1 MSQSMIVPMIVVLRT
16 EGNGVIVFGDELA
29 GRLPSL
35 RMTSFI
41 GEAPGRLDFMGGVAD
56 YSGSLVLQVAT
67 SVTTRVVATVEPT
80 ATGEV
85 PCAIL
90 VSAAFG
96 ELRLPLSPV
105 AALVA
110 SGAGCMPASL
120 RIVRAALE
128 AASAPRWA
136 FYVFGSLAAFALE
149 AHWLPPGGA
158 SLRLSLSSSV
168 PLAQG
173 VSSSA
178 SVEVATLRAVGAAA
192 GAPLAPL
199 RAAHVAQAAENHV
212 VGAPCGL
219 MDQLASSLGSPR
231 RVLPI
236 LCRPDG
242 VEALAALPA
251 GAAVVGWPS
260 GVEHSVA
267 GSPYGVA
274 RAATFMAK
282 RVLEAR
288 RAVAAP
294 LACIT
299 QLAPSELEAVA
310 GELPEA
316 ITGAEFA
323 ARFGATDDPLSE
335 VNAGTTYGLRAAARF
350 PVGENF
356 RCARRAA
363 RSLQRTA
370 HNSPKTRYVPLPPPP
385 LPHTHTQ

>member
-1 MSQSMIVPMIVVLRT
+1 MAS
-16 EGNGVIVFGDELA
+16 
-29 GRLPSL
+29 
-35 RMTSFI
+35 I

-67 SVTTRVVATVEPT
+67 AATTRVAASLVEPGGG
-80 ATGEV
+80 A
-85 PCAIL
+85 AIL
-90 VSAAFG
+90 VSASFG
-96 ELRLPLSPV
+96 EELRLPLAPL
-105 AALVA
+105 AALVS
-110 SGAGCMPASL
+110 SGAGLSAASL
-120 RIVRAALE
+120 RSVRGALE

-149 AHWLPPGGA
+149 TGWLPPGGG
-158 SLRLSLSSSV
+158 SLRLEVSSTV

-178 SVEVATLRAVGAAA
+178 SVEVATLRAVGAAS
-192 GAPLAPL
+192 GAPLPPL

-242 VEALAALPA
+242 VEPLAALPA

-267 GSPYGVA
+267 GSPYGAA
-274 RAATFMAK
+274 RAAAFMAK

-288 RAVAAP
+288 GAVGAP
-294 LACIT
+294 LACLT
-299 QLAPSELEAVA
+299 QLSPSDLEAVA

-316 ITGAEFA
+316 ISGADFA
-323 ARFGATDDPLSE
+323 AQFGAPDDALS
-335 VNAGTTYGLRAAARF
+335 VVDAGAVYGLRAAARF

-356 RCARRAA
+356 RCVGR
-363 RSLQRTA
+363 
-370 HNSPKTRYVPLPPPP
+370 LPPRAVVTPAP
-385 LPHTHTQ
+385 